1 MDRLQNETIH
11 SLMVRHSTLMVQL
24 TYRRIGDWQLAED
37 LVQETFLTAC
47 CKADVVCSHDKPV
60 AWLYKT
66 LDNLTFR
73 ESRRSFV
80 KAVEDTINQRSR

>member
-1 MDRLQNETIH
+1 MDRFQNKIIH
-11 SLMVRHSTLMVQL
+11 SLMVQHSTLMVQL

-37 LVQETFLTAC
+37 LVQETFLTAY
-47 CKADVVCSHDKPV
+47 CKADVVCVHSKPV

-73 ESRRSFV
+73 ESRKSYHRAEV
-80 KAVEDTINQRSR
+80 P